1 MFNDN
6 SYKDDL
12 DGERKT
18 MQCDNKQLERYIL
31 LKSLKLFT
39 LRGLISLKTYLNYQ

>member
-6 SYKDDL
+6 SYKNDL
-12 DGERKT
+12 DGEKNY
-18 MQCDNKQLERYIL
+18 MQSDNKQLERYIL

-39 LRGLISLKTYLNYQ
+39 LKVLISLKTYLNYQ